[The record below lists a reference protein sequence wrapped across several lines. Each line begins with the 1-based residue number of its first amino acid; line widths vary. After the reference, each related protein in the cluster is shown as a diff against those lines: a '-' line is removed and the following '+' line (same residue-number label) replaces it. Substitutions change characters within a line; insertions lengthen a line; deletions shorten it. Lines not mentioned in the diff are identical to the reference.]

1 MCRTRKDTQAGE
13 PGPRPAPLVT
23 GITEVWSSSSSFA
36 AAAAAA
42 ASRSSSLP
50 ASSGTD
56 RTAGSTSSYASLASL
71 KDFLPD
77 KYKLY
82 SFQEICTATNNFL
95 SKRLS
100 SSSSNSWRCTL
111 RERDAVVFQRRF
123 QGDPAALRHRLAAA
137 CKIHHA
143 SIVRL
148 LGASLGGEHIFL
160 VYEHVNG
167 SSLADCLRN
176 PRSPGYAP
184 LSSWV
189 HRMQAATDLAQGLE
203 YIHHYATVGAGA
215 APLGPVHNLLSSSS
229 VIISDPQLRAK
240 ICHFGAVQLAG
251 EISSSH
257 HSDEE
262 TEEKETSPDLPT
274 SRRREVRFE
283 GRSGYISPE
292 LLGGGRPSQKSD
304 VFAFGV
310 VLLELLT
317 GEEPVKYRYSTE
329 TKEYDRVSLVEAA
342 RELVGCSE
350 EDDRGDAG
358 DGKDKAAALER
369 QQKILRWVDRR
380 LVGSFPEEAAERAV
394 RVALDCVRAEPERR
408 PGMERVAGKLSRLL
422 LLSRTWADNVLVSAD
437 LTIKVAGQQ

>member
-77 KYKLY
+77 
-82 SFQEICTATNNFL
+82 N
-95 SKRLS
+95 
-100 SSSSNSWRCTL
+100 WRCTL

-342 RELVGCSE
+342 REL
-350 EDDRGDAG
+350 
-358 DGKDKAAALER
+358 AAALER